1 MIKLLLL
8 RHGEEIISTVKE
20 IVEPETEK
28 PLGYHLHKPPR
39 HMEKHPDV
47 NGDSPQEA
55 HDKLKAQMT
64 PEEYAH
70 AHKKAKQAAKV
81 GYAIGEGVNTAKY
94 LGDLPANHCTPKI
107 IEKKVKAM
115 TKDNFGSVVITDKQS
130 KVRGIVTERDLMKK
144 LLFKS
149 MNPKTTKLKDIMTSP
164 VKVADKDD
172 EMVIW
177 LRQMSNERFRHVP
190 VVDIHLIELIARSL
204 AEEGHNILTSGS
216 QGVNAAVIRAVLDIN
231 PSLLTVLLPQSLDR
245 QIPEI
250 KDQLE
255 RVMHLVEKSENDE
268 LPLPL
273 ASSLCNQEII
283 TRCDQLICFA
293 FHDSETLLNSCRCAE
308 EMGKVVSLLFFD

>member
-1 MIKLLLL
+1 MSRSL
-8 RHGEEIISTVKE
+8 
-20 IVEPETEK
+20 
-28 PLGYHLHKPPR
+28 
-39 HMEKHPDV
+39 
-47 NGDSPQEA
+47 
-55 HDKLKAQMT
+55 
-64 PEEYAH
+64 
-70 AHKKAKQAAKV
+70 
-81 GYAIGEGVNTAKY
+81 
-94 LGDLPANHCTPKI
+94 DLPATEGVDALAQELAKLQDNGKRKI
-107 IEKKVKAM
+107 A
-115 TKDNFGSVVITDKQS
+115 FLGS
-130 KVRGIVTERDLMKK
+130 
-144 LLFKS
+144 
-149 MNPKTTKLKDIMTSP
+149 
-164 VKVADKDD
+164 
-172 EMVIW
+172 
-177 LRQMSNERFRHVP
+177 RHVP
-190 VVDIHLIELIARSL
+190 VVDIHLIELISRSL